1 LFVPEALRSPDAA
14 ANALYAFGAF
24 DAMGFSPFAIESIV
38 EPSAGALTGAFDLVA
53 QLTPLLVEH
62 QGRGTTAGLLY
73 EGPENRSGQQ
83 VRLGGYALQAT
94 FERTSGPQLA
104 DGVVVAVGGTAPAP
118 TTLPAGAL
126 VI

>member
-1 LFVPEALRSPDAA
+1 YANAALIRPGYQPGQYPSGGPLPHLAAVWRAAAPAIDFIAPDIYFANFADWARRYVRAGQPLFVPEALRSPDAA

-62 QGRGTTAGLLY
+62 QGRGT
-73 EGPENRSGQQ
+73 
-83 VRLGGYALQAT
+83 
-94 FERTSGPQLA
+94 
-104 DGVVVAVGGTAPAP
+104 
-118 TTLPAGAL
+118 
-126 VI
+126 